1 MEVSLLLFHKTDQP
15 IGRVTFDPPTADGL
29 TFEADLPDIAEPGAV
44 LGEVS
49 ILLGSDHGATVTA
62 TAPSRVHV
70 MEEPLDAL
78 TSDAEVL
85 LEVARGLARRLN
97 RLNAYLSDIKAQYG
111 NESGH
116 LGMVDEVLAQ
126 LSFGEHGAVE
136 PGSER
141 DPDPYY

>member
-1 MEVSLLLFHKTDQP
+1 
-15 IGRVTFDPPTADGL
+15 
-29 TFEADLPDIAEPGAV
+29 
-44 LGEVS
+44 
-49 ILLGSDHGATVTA
+49 
-62 TAPSRVHV
+62 
-70 MEEPLDAL
+70 MEEPLEAL
-78 TSDAEVL
+78 TSDADML

-111 NESGH
+111 HESGH

-126 LSFGEHGAVE
+126 LSFGEHAVVE